1 MTKQEI
7 EFAAD
12 QADKYSK
19 LISRNALLEELRD
32 HRSNVESD
40 DHPLNIMYCIGIDNA
55 INRIEM
61 QPAVDAIPAVYGYWQ
76 EVTANELY
84 GSGSYAVAGYVCS
97 HCGFDI
103 ETADYETYNFCPCCG
118 AIMSPD
124 KTQI

>member
-1 MTKQEI
+1 MS
-7 EFAAD
+7 D
-12 QADKYSK
+12 
-19 LISRNALLEELRD
+19 LISRNVAIEEFCKNAMCNAPYCTYPCDAVRLLRTIP
-32 HRSNVESD
+32 V
-40 DHPLNIMYCIGIDNA
+40 
-55 INRIEM
+55 
-61 QPAVDAIPAVYGYWQ
+61 VDAAPVVHGYWQ